1 MQKDRPGCRTASL
14 DETGALLAGQG
25 ATEHPKGAATPLTTN
40 HLLELREGL
49 VMTRTFESGGHW
61 VRSWAA
67 APQRADKDLPD
78 IVGATLRQEVRIS
91 CGGSRVR
98 IRFTNEFGGTGMTIG
113 AARLGIAGPGGTILQ
128 GSDRSLTF
136 AGTPSMFVPA
146 GAPAISDPVD
156 LVVPAL
162 ATLVVSVYLPGRVK
176 EVTGHNLFAGP
187 GWIIPGDR
195 TAAASLPS
203 AAEPL
208 DGRALLSGVE
218 TLVPDSAVGI
228 VAIGSSITDGA
239 GATKAGGGGW
249 PEQLAARFAGA
260 SNRPVAVANQG
271 ISGNRLLNDSFGASI
286 LARLDRDVLALP
298 GVTHLI
304 LLGGMN
310 DITYSIAPGNVDPE
324 FAGIMTTDAP
334 VGTEDLIAAYR
345 QIIGRAHAHGV
356 AVFGATLTPIGGSGS
371 STPDGEAARRRVNDW
386 IRRSGAFDAVLDFD
400 AVWRDPEDPARV
412 AAGFDLGDH
421 MHGND
426 AGYRALADSIDL
438 GLFD

>member
-1 MQKDRPGCRTASL
+1 
-14 DETGALLAGQG
+14 
-25 ATEHPKGAATPLTTN
+25 
-40 HLLELREGL
+40 
-49 VMTRTFESGGHW
+49 MTRSVEAAGGHW

-67 APQRADKDLPD
+67 APQRADQDLPD
-78 IVGATLRQEVRIS
+78 IADATLRQEVRIS

-98 IRFTNEFGGTGMTIG
+98 IRFTNEFGRTGVTIG
-113 AARLGIAGPGGTILQ
+113 AARVGIAGPDGTILP

-162 ATLVVSVYLPGRVK
+162 ATLVVSVYLPGRVDD
-176 EVTGHNLFAGP
+176 VTGHNLVAGP
-187 GWIIPGDR
+187 GWIIPGDQ
-195 TAAASLPS
+195 TAAADLPS
-203 AAEPL
+203 AAEHL
-208 DGRALLSGVE
+208 GGRALLSGVE
-218 TLVPDSAVGI
+218 TLVPESAVGI
-228 VAIGSSITDGA
+228 VAIGSSVTDGA
-239 GATKAGGGGW
+239 GATNPKNAAGGGW
-249 PEQLAARFAGA
+249 PEQLAARFAVA

-271 ISGNRLLNDSFGASI
+271 ISGNRLLNDGFGASI
-286 LARLDRDVLALP
+286 LARFDRDVLASP
-298 GVTHLI
+298 GVTHLV

-310 DITYSIAPGNVDPE
+310 DIAYSIAPGDVDPE

-334 VGTEDLIAAYR
+334 VGTADLIAAYR
-345 QIIGRAHAHGV
+345 QIIERAHSHGV
-356 AVFGATLTPIGGSGS
+356 AVLGATLTPIGGSGS
-371 STPDGEAARRRVNDW
+371 STPDGEAARQRVNDW
-386 IRRSGAFDAVLDFD
+386 IRSSGAFDAVLDFD